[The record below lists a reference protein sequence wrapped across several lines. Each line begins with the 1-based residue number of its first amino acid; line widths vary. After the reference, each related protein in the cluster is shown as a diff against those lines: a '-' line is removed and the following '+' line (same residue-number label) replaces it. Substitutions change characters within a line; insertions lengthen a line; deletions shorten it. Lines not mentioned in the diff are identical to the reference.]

1 MKKAELIIST
11 ITLPLDYLTLV
22 FAATTAYWIRYL
34 TSVQEIRPIIFN
46 LAFRDYFI
54 WTLLIA
60 VIWLIFFAIA
70 GLYVIGGSRSLMTE
84 TSKVFLA
91 CSTGMLAVILGL
103 FFTRELFSSRFIVL
117 ATWFLTISFVSFE
130 RLVVRLI
137 QRRLYRRGVGVHKVA
152 IIGDDITGKSVID
165 ELQLKPNL
173 GYQILKTIN
182 RINDQTLDELEQLK
196 EELDEIIHINTDAS
210 RQDILKLV
218 DFANDNHIGFKYMAD
233 LLGARL
239 INLQIEAIAG
249 VPIVEIKKTPLDGW
263 GRILKR
269 IFDFVISLILVV
281 LLSPI
286 LFLTAIA
293 IKIDSKG
300 SVLFKYQRVGQKGEP
315 FSFIKFR
322 SMKAGT
328 HELRYDKEFQQ
339 TYQNLRAGSPM
350 IKIKE
355 DPRITVV
362 GKFIRRWSIDELP
375 QLFSVLNGNMSL
387 VGPRP
392 HEVEEVN
399 NYAKHHRRVF
409 TIKPG
414 ITGLAQISGR
424 SDLDFEEE
432 IRLDTFYI
440 ENWSLKLD
448 LSILARTPWAV
459 VKRRQSV

>member
-22 FAATTAYWIRYL
+22 FAAVAAYWIRYL
-34 TSVQEIRPIIFN
+34 PTVQEIRPIIFN
-46 LAFRDYFI
+46 LSFQDYFI
-54 WTLLIA
+54 WVVLIA
-60 VIWLIFFAIA
+60 VVWLIFFAIA
-70 GLYVIGGSRSLMTE
+70 GLYVIGGSKSLMRE

-117 ATWFLTISFVSFE
+117 ATWFLTIAFVSFE

-137 QRRLYRRGVGVHKVA
+137 QRRLYRRGIGVHKVA
-152 IIGDDITGKSVID
+152 IIGDHLAGRSVID

-173 GYQILKTIN
+173 GYQILKTLN
-182 RINDQTLDELEQLK
+182 QINDQTLSELDQLK
-196 EELDEIIHINTDAS
+196 EELDEIIHVDPNTS
-210 RQDILKLV
+210 REDMLKLV
-218 DFANDNHIGFKYMAD
+218 DFANDHHIGFKYMAD
-233 LLGARL
+233 LLGSRL

-269 IFDFVISLILVV
+269 VFDFIISLILII

-286 LFLTAIA
+286 MLLTILA
-293 IKIDSKG
+293 IKLDSKG
-300 SVLFKYQRVGQKGEP
+300 QILFKYQRVGQRGEP
-315 FSFIKFR
+315 FNFVKFR
-322 SMKAGT
+322 SMNAGS

-339 TYQNLRAGSPM
+339 TYQNLRSGSPM
-350 IKIKE
+350 IKIKD
-355 DPRITVV
+355 DPRVTRV

-375 QLFSVLNGNMSL
+375 QFFSVLKGDMSL

-392 HEVEEVN
+392 HEIEEVKT
-399 NYAKHHRRVF
+399 YQKHHRRVF

-414 ITGLAQISGR
+414 ISGLAQISGR

-448 LSILARTPWAV
+448 LSILVRTPWAV
-459 VKRRQSV
+459 VKRMVTL